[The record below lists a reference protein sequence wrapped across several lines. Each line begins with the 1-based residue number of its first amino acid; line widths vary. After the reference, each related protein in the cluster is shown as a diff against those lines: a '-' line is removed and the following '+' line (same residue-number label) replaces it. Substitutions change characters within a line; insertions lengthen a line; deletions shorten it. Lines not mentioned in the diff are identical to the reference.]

1 MQTLRSSQQMSE
13 AMRGATKALGAMNR
27 SMNIMSVQRILQEFE
42 RESSTMDMKDEMM
55 NDTMED
61 ALGEDDAMGE
71 GIGEDEESDTI
82 LREVLDEIGVSVNQK
97 LGNVPDSAPALA
109 QANAPARVAI
119 GEGVGGATA
128 PGAASDESAL
138 QDRLDRLRKT

>member
-1 MQTLRSSQQMSE
+1 MQ
-13 AMRGATKALGAMNR
+13 ALGAMNR

-61 ALGEDDAMGE
+61 ALGEEDAMGE

-97 LGNVPDSAPALA
+97 VRFHADV
-109 QANAPARVAI
+109 AR
-119 GEGVGGATA
+119 
-128 PGAASDESAL
+128 
-138 QDRLDRLRKT
+138 

>member
-1 MQTLRSSQQMSE
+1 MLTQ
-13 AMRGATKALGAMNR
+13 
-27 SMNIMSVQRILQEFE
+27 
-42 RESSTMDMKDEMM
+42 
-55 NDTMED
+55 
-61 ALGEDDAMGE
+61 
-71 GIGEDEESDTI
+71 
-82 LREVLDEIGVSVNQK
+82 

>member
-1 MQTLRSSQQMSE
+1 MEQPRYATWLMQ
-13 AMRGATKALGAMNR
+13 ALGAMNR

-61 ALGEDDAMGE
+61 ALGEEDAMGE

-97 LGNVPDSAPALA
+97 VRFHADA
-109 QANAPARVAI
+109 ARQR
-119 GEGVGGATA
+119 
-128 PGAASDESAL
+128 PRQRASTGTSQRPRARRDWRGCRRCRCARSG
-138 QDRLDRLRKT
+138 

>member
-1 MQTLRSSQQMSE
+1 MKTKRVIRFYGKSSMKLACRS
-13 AMRGATKALGAMNR
+13 TKRYVFMLT
-27 SMNIMSVQRILQEFE
+27 Q
-42 RESSTMDMKDEMM
+42 
-55 NDTMED
+55 
-61 ALGEDDAMGE
+61 
-71 GIGEDEESDTI
+71 
-82 LREVLDEIGVSVNQK
+82 

-109 QANAPARVAI
+109 QTNAPARVAI